1 MHHSGEYVTM
11 DFELYEALCLSY
23 NVLVTLLKILMPL
36 ANPANS
42 MPRYK
47 FEYIA
52 DGYFAVDWYH
62 VGLHN
67 LGFGSNLAL

>member
-47 FEYIA
+47 F
-52 DGYFAVDWYH
+52 
-62 VGLHN
+62 
-67 LGFGSNLAL
+67 